1 MLHYFVT
8 KNNKF
13 RIVFSKHALIFFVL
27 LIVSF
32 FLFLA
37 SPFYSPALAQDPD
50 YDRINE
56 IAKDLNCPTCTGI
69 NLSDCRTL
77 TCEQWRDQINDL
89 IKQGYSNQEVVD
101 YFATRYG
108 TQVLQEPPKDGST
121 LLLWILPIIALIA
134 GGVWVIWA
142 LRRWARPE
150 AQPVSIV
157 PQRRPASTASQPPNH
172 YLSQVEKDLHL
183 RD

>member
-1 MLHYFVT
+1 MNCNKTVLKLAFTFLLLVTSYF
-8 KNNKF
+8 
-13 RIVFSKHALIFFVL
+13 L
-27 LIVSF
+27 LPTS
-32 FLFLA
+32 
-37 SPFYSPALAQDPD
+37 YSPALAQDPD

-56 IAKDLNCPTCTGI
+56 IAKNLNCPTCTGI
-69 NLSDCRTL
+69 NLADCRTL

-89 IKQGYSNQEVVD
+89 VEQGYSDQEVLD

-121 LLLWILPIIALIA
+121 LFLWVLPVIVLLA
-134 GGVWVIWA
+134 GGAWLILA

-150 AQPVSIV
+150 PQPVSV
-157 PQRRPASTASQPPNH
+157 VSQREPISTATQPSSQ

-183 RD
+183 GD

>member
-1 MLHYFVT
+1 MIRYLVT

-13 RIVFSKHALIFFVL
+13 RIVFSKRALIFFIL

-32 FLFLA
+32 FLLPT
-37 SPFYSPALAQDPD
+37 SSPAFAQDPD

-56 IAKDLNCPTCTGI
+56 IAKNLNCPTCTGI
-69 NLSDCRTL
+69 NLADCRTL

-89 IKQGYSNQEVVD
+89 VVQGYSDQEILD

-121 LLLWILPIIALIA
+121 LFLWVLPVIVLLA
-134 GGVWVIWA
+134 GGVWLIWA
-142 LRRWARPE
+142 LRRWARP
-150 AQPVSIV
+150 APQPVSVVSQREPV
-157 PQRRPASTASQPPNH
+157 PTVSQPSSQ
-172 YLSQVEKDLHL
+172 YLSQVEKDLRL
-183 RD
+183 ED